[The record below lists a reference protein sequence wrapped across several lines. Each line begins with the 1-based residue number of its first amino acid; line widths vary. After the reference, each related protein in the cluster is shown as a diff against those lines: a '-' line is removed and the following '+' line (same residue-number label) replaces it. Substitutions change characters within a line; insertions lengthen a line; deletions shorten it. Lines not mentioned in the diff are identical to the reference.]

1 MREDRATGRRE
12 FEFVRATF
20 FARTVFPL
28 ARAAVMIDS
37 ESGDL
42 SVVENRE
49 SLDEI
54 RRAARNPH

>member
-1 MREDRATGRRE
+1 MSGGFSRATI
-12 FEFVRATF
+12 
-20 FARTVFPL
+20 FARIEFPL

-37 ESGDL
+37 EPGDL
-42 SVVENRE
+42 SVVEKRE